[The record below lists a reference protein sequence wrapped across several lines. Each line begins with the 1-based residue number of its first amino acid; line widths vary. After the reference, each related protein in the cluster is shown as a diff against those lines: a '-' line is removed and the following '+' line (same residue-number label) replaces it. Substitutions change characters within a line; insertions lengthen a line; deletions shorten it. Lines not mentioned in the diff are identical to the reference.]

1 MRTTRVRSLML
12 CSMLAVVS
20 ACSSTSPTTPTPTRT
35 PTSVSQPVTVTIVDG
50 SSTAVTGYPLRL
62 TFHGIGGP
70 CNDTGTASCLPWFWP
85 RLEVQVDGS
94 AFMPLHLQQLGTEQ
108 RFQGSVLTYV
118 DGEPRNYLFLVDA
131 LHEDRFGR
139 WVATV
144 VVRRGL
150 EL

>member
-1 MRTTRVRSLML
+1 MRTTRVRTLML

-20 ACSSTSPTTPTPTRT
+20 ACSSASPTTPTSARG
-35 PTSVSQPVTVTIVDG
+35 PTSFAQPVTVTIAQG
-50 SSTAVTGYPLRL
+50 ASTAVAGHPLRL
-62 TFHGIGGP
+62 AFAGIGGP
-70 CNDTGTASCLPWFWP
+70 CDDTGTASCLPSFWP
-85 RLEVQVDGS
+85 LFQVQIEGGATV
-94 AFMPLHLQQLGTEQ
+94 PLHLQQLGTDR
-108 RFQGSVLTYV
+108 RFQGSVLAHI